1 MLTRVWY
8 LLTDRQVRL
17 VVDELIEGLTDGKTF
32 EELRDL
38 LDEIP
43 EELEDLYTRAV
54 CRVRRFTGTALTKQK
69 YEAYVMFQ
77 IATCSHKPM
86 SLVNILMAAFFL
98 ATDKPACREFRCL
111 SVEQMMSRLNS
122 ISTGLLEVIYQC
134 PKEWY
139 GENEQRPG
147 WNPEIIASPVQFMH
161 QTAKEFLLAE
171 KGRSLIKEGVR
182 DRPVEGGNLLIFRY
196 VLCQLGALPT
206 CDLHD
211 RSDALRLKRAF
222 DHVSQMETWL
232 IDHAYRFAL
241 TNFLTY
247 AHELEFGD
255 KLYAADYID
264 QVTFL
269 SPSKKDDNIFIRVIR
284 LNFQKK
290 WAKIF
295 SDLHEQ
301 PEVQLLLFYVLC
313 DLPLSFFKILK
324 AQNRIWEE
332 EGIAALLIKAAVFRD
347 DDPHTPQTPSIF
359 KGLLDLGVGASLTQT
374 QYQSLLEI
382 WDFRSCST
390 TKGLEPFKPLFER
403 LKKEEKNRPV
413 CKYDLGKS
421 GPNWFASG

>member
-1 MLTRVWY
+1 M
-8 LLTDRQVRL
+8 LTDRQVRL

-54 CRVRRFTGTALTKQK
+54 CRVHRFTGRALTKQK

-77 IATCSHKPM
+77 IATCTHKPM

-122 ISTGLLEVIYQC
+122 VSTGLLEVIYQC

-139 GENEQRPG
+139 LKDEQRPG
-147 WNPEIIASPVQFMH
+147 WNPEIITSPVQFMH
-161 QTAKEFLLAE
+161 QTAKEFLLAK

-196 VLCQLGALPT
+196 VLCQLGALPN
-206 CDLHD
+206 CDLHGHSGD
-211 RSDALRLKRAF
+211 LPLKRAF
-222 DHVSQMETWL
+222 DHVSHMETWL
-232 IDHAYRFAL
+232 LYHAYSFAL

-247 AHELEFGD
+247 AHELEFRD
-255 KLYAADYID
+255 KLYAADYIE

-284 LNFQKK
+284 QNFQKK

-295 SDLHEQ
+295 SSDLHEQ
-301 PEVQLLLFYVLC
+301 PEVQLLLFYTLC
-313 DLPLSFFKILK
+313 DLPLSFSKILK

-332 EGIAALLIKAAVFRD
+332 EGIAFLLIRAAVFRD
-347 DDPHTPQTPSIF
+347 DHPHFQPQTSSIF
-359 KGLLDLGVGASLTQT
+359 EGLLDLGVGAALTQAEHR
-374 QYQSLLEI
+374 SLLAI
-382 WDFRSCST
+382 WDYRSGST
-390 TKGLEPFKPLFER
+390 TNGLEPFKQLFER